1 MDPISEEH
9 NGSGIPGILPH
20 KSSSDLS
27 GTSVLDSI
35 PDLNGKIPV
44 LAPKTTATFED
55 PDPSRPNIDATLPPL
70 VRLDGRTLKAPEAR
84 YPAMSYR
91 ENEHETW
98 PDWAIERATKR
109 YPDLPKK
116 IEESRQLV
124 PDSPQDLTDPDYF
137 ELPENP
143 TFKDLFSHG
152 KWKQKKY
159 GQL

>member
-1 MDPISEEH
+1 M
-9 NGSGIPGILPH
+9 
-20 KSSSDLS
+20 
-27 GTSVLDSI
+27 LDTL
-35 PDLNGKIPV
+35 PDLNGEIPV
-44 LAPKTTATFED
+44 LSPKTTAVFED
-55 PDPSRPNIDATLPPL
+55 PDPSRHNNDAALPPL
-70 VRLDGRTLKAPEAR
+70 VRLDGRTLKAPENR

>member
-1 MDPISEEH
+1 
-9 NGSGIPGILPH
+9 
-20 KSSSDLS
+20 
-27 GTSVLDSI
+27 VLDSI